1 MDLYEYQA
9 KDLFAA
15 HGVPVLP
22 GRTVEDADAAAAA
35 AAELGTAVVVKAQ
48 VKTGGRGKAGGVK
61 LAKTPEEARE
71 KAAAILG
78 MDIKGH
84 TVHRVLVTE
93 ASDIAEEYYF
103 SFLLD
108 RGNRTFL
115 AMCSAEGG
123 MEIEQLAVER
133 PDALARIPVDPIA
146 GVDRAKA
153 AEIVG
158 RRARSRRRWPTR
170 PPT

>member
-1 MDLYEYQA
+1 
-9 KDLFAA
+9 
-15 HGVPVLP
+15 
-22 GRTVEDADAAAAA
+22 
-35 AAELGTAVVVKAQ
+35 
-48 VKTGGRGKAGGVK
+48 
-61 LAKTPEEARE
+61 
-71 KAAAILG
+71 

-108 RGNRTFL
+108 RSNRTFL

-133 PDALARIPVDPIA
+133 PDALARIPIDAIA
-146 GVDRAKA
+146 GRRPGQ
-153 AEIVG
+153 G
-158 RRARSRRRWPTR
+158 RRDRRPRGRSRPRWPTR